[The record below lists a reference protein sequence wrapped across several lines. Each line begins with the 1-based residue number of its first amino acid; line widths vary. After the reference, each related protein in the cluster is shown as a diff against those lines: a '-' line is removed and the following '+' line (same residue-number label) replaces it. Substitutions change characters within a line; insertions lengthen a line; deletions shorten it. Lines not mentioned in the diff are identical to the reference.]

1 MLSGKRFL
9 KRSIV
14 SLLIGLSTICMNP
27 ASLSAEEN
35 PATQTILY
43 NKGMDLVALLS
54 EMASSDIYNS
64 MRYPQGEI
72 LDLVKMIG
80 SQDHTTP
87 VSVSQIQTDFDALM
101 QAVGSADQVQ
111 QLPENVLNHLK
122 KGIITSLPTMLD
134 TQQNNMTII
143 AASSLCK
150 AGKTF
155 VAEGLTEST
164 MYLYVFDAAVPVFVT
179 FVPGD
184 DNSVSASASFV
195 ILDETASPADAED
208 VKALFQTAGIQAEFS
223 EISLPAG
230 D

>member
-43 NKGMDLVALLS
+43 NKGMDLV
-54 EMASSDIYNS
+54 
-64 MRYPQGEI
+64 
-72 LDLVKMIG
+72 KMIG

-101 QAVGSADQVQ
+101 QAVGGADQVQ

-208 VKALFQTAGIQAEFS
+208 VKALFQTAGIPAEFS

>member
-43 NKGMDLVALLS
+43 NKGMDLV
-54 EMASSDIYNS
+54 
-64 MRYPQGEI
+64 
-72 LDLVKMIG
+72 KMIG

-87 VSVSQIQTDFDALM
+87 VSVSQIQTDFDTLM
-101 QAVGSADQVQ
+101 QAVGSADQVL

-208 VKALFQTAGIQAEFS
+208 VKALFQTAGIPAEFS
-223 EISLPAG
+223 EISLSAG
-230 D
+230 E

>member
-1 MLSGKRFL
+1 
-9 KRSIV
+9 
-14 SLLIGLSTICMNP
+14 MNP

-43 NKGMDLVALLS
+43 NKGMDLV
-54 EMASSDIYNS
+54 
-64 MRYPQGEI
+64 
-72 LDLVKMIG
+72 KMIG

-87 VSVSQIQTDFDALM
+87 ASVSQIQTDFDALM
-101 QAVGSADQVQ
+101 QAVGSADQVL

-208 VKALFQTAGIQAEFS
+208 VKALFQTAGIPAEFS